1 MFCYR
6 CKYKYIFAN
15 PRFLQENIFVWGQE
29 SRCGVAS
36 AFLHCRP
43 FFSPCHSRLR
53 AGILGGFMRGI
64 ALHYCLAG
72 VHPRRRLPRPRV
84 GARDDGAVAPFVLS
98 FRTFSPCHPGLRAGI
113 LGSLMRGIA
122 LRCRLAI
129 VILAC
134 ASQGSLTRQ
143 LGGGSHPSVL
153 PHQPQS
159 VIPHLMRDPVWP
171 CARYCIAL
179 LPSLPPPPRMP
190 ARRPA

>member
-1 MFCYR
+1 MR
-6 CKYKYIFAN
+6 DVFAIPAN
-15 PRFLQENIFVWGQE
+15 ASQDAGSAAGMTALFAPFVPLPPLETLCTTSLQCTIAILAN
-29 SRCGVAS
+29 AS
-36 AFLHCRP
+36 Q
-43 FFSPCHSRLR
+43 
-53 AGILGGFMRGI
+53 G
-64 ALHYCLAG
+64 
-72 VHPRRRLPRPRV
+72 
-84 GARDDGAVAPFVLS
+84 DGANAPFVLS

-153 PHQPQS
+153 PHQPRS
-159 VIPHLMRDPVWP
+159 VIPHLMRDPGRP

-179 LPSLPPPPRMP
+179 LPSLPTPPRMP